1 MFSIAVVLIYIP
13 TKSTKWPWFLLIFT
27 STCYLMFFGNSHLK
41 RCEVRCHWG
50 FWFAFPWWSVILNTF
65 SGTFWPS
72 VCLLGRNK
80 RWVWWCVHPLFWLA
94 VCLSACE
101 FSNTAYLQSSEKV
114 RVLPLSCHS
123 SQGSQV
129 TYSVGLIPRCPEHM
143 GAIKNHI

>member
-27 STCYLMFFGNSHLK
+27 STCYLMFFGNSHPK

-114 RVLPLSCHS
+114 RVLPVSCYS

-129 TYSVGLIPRCPEHM
+129 PYSVGLIPRCPEHM
-143 GAIKNHI
+143 GAIRNRI